1 MYVNFTMMYHNRINF
16 TKKKSQQVVILNT
29 LTTPIKKQLIHNKLD
44 KEIQSYTTTGKKI
57 EVSCLLLYLIRY
69 KASTC
74 LLLKLPLQYMEIHTG
89 IISLTATWFAIINH
103 TEFIRWIVYRRLNQ
117 CCWYFHIY
125 ALHLWIQYDF
135 LKTVSFLRFT
145 LHDVHL
151 SNSALNSRPISFRNR
166 IWEVSTR
173 RI

>member
-89 IISLTATWFAIINH
+89 IISLTAT
-103 TEFIRWIVYRRLNQ
+103 
-117 CCWYFHIY
+117 
-125 ALHLWIQYDF
+125 
-135 LKTVSFLRFT
+135 
-145 LHDVHL
+145 
-151 SNSALNSRPISFRNR
+151 
-166 IWEVSTR
+166 
-173 RI
+173 